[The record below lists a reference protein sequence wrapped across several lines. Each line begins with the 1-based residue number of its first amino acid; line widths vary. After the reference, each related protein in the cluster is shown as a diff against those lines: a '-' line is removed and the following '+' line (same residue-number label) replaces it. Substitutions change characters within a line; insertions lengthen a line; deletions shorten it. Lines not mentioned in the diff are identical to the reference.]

1 MKGKAEVLEPLE
13 QGNKGSPLTLG
24 ERRMQPNLLRCKV
37 RWQQVRGASSQKWD
51 EGTFPVVPAHQGHT
65 HAHWHTQLRHQTQG
79 SEDQDGRA
87 GKGSKELLVSQC
99 ACRP

>member
-37 RWQQVRGASSQKWD
+37 KVAAG
-51 EGTFPVVPAHQGHT
+51 
-65 HAHWHTQLRHQTQG
+65 
-79 SEDQDGRA
+79 GRC
-87 GKGSKELLVSQC
+87 LLPNVG
-99 ACRP
+99 